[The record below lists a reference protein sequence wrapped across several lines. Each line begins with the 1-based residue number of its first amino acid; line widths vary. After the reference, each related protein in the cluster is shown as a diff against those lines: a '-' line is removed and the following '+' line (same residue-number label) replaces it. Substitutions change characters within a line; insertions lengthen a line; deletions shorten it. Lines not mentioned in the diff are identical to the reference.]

1 VVIAI
6 PSSAVLDR
14 SAAFL
19 EEAYSRELALFP
31 FSSSVGP
38 DGGYVHDYGSRALR
52 YTINSFLGLQESSRA
67 GFGPDERWVDGAID
81 DFLGRRLDDVTSPAD
96 LGLLLVLLRERPDHP
111 AAAAAV
117 LRLARLVGDG
127 PGSRLPVQT
136 LAWMQWGLD
145 ACASAGST
153 AAARVSD
160 RLFATILEDYV
171 HPGTLLPRHSSSLY
185 RRNVVSFGAI
195 VYFLRA
201 VHEHARR
208 TGDATARALFR
219 AGVARMIEAQGPQG
233 EWPWLYAVATGRPAE
248 IYPVYAV
255 HQDSMA
261 MLFLLPALDQ
271 GVPGVR
277 GAMERSLA
285 WAFGANELGRP
296 MYVDEPFRAFRS
308 ITRTDR
314 YPRAGRYLRAVRAIG
329 FGRPPSLAG
338 GRGVRVNEECRSYHP
353 GWILYAW
360 SSRPE
365 LFAELAGADAEPARP
380 ALAVA

>member
-1 VVIAI
+1 M
-6 PSSAVLDR
+6 LDR

-19 EEAYSRELALFP
+19 LEAYSPERALFP

-38 DGGYVHDYGSRALR
+38 DGRYVHDYGSRALR
-52 YTINSFLGLQESSRA
+52 YTINSFLGLQEASRA
-67 GFGPDERWVDGAID
+67 GIGPDEAWVEGAID
-81 DFLGRRLDDVTSPAD
+81 DFLAKRLDDVSSPAD

-117 LRLARLVGDG
+117 LRLSRLVGSG

-145 ACASAGST
+145 SCASAGST

-160 RLFATILEDYV
+160 RLFATILDDYV
-171 HPGTLLPRHSSSLY
+171 HEGTLLPRHSSSFY

-219 AGVARMIEAQGPQG
+219 SGVARMIEEQGPQG
-233 EWPWLYAVATGRPAE
+233 EWPWLYSVATGRAAE
-248 IYPVYAV
+248 LYPVYAV

-277 GAMERSLA
+277 AAMERSLA
-285 WAFGANELGRP
+285 WAFGANELRRP
-296 MYVDEPFRAFRS
+296 MYVDEPYRAFRS

-314 YPRAGRYLRAVRAIG
+314 YPRAGRYVRAVRGIA
-329 FGRPPSLAG
+329 FGRTARPAR

-360 SSRPE
+360 ASRPE
-365 LFAELAGADAEPARP
+365 LFVELAGPDAAAARP
-380 ALAVA
+380 ALALAG